1 MFSPGTLGTPL
12 TAGATR
18 VLLLGS
24 GELGKEVAIE
34 LQRLGCEVIACDRY
48 QDAPAMQVAHRS
60 HVFPMLDAMTLRRVI
75 AAEKPDLIV
84 PEIEAIATDVLVEL
98 EKAGQRVVPTAR
110 AATLTMNREGIRRL
124 AAEELKLPTSPYRF
138 VATEAEAEA
147 AGRELGFPC
156 VLKPIMSSSGHGQSL
171 VKTAADMP
179 RAWKYSQEGARSGAG
194 RCIVEGFIRFD
205 YEITM
210 LTVSASNGIQCCP
223 PVGHVQI
230 DGDYRESWQPC
241 PMSPAALAR
250 AEEIAKTVVGALGG
264 WGIFGVECFVRGEE
278 VIFSEVSPR
287 PHDTG
292 LVTIGSQQWS
302 EFALH
307 ARAILGL
314 PVPPI
319 RLLTPAFSVA
329 ILGQGDGTPTFSGL
343 DRALAVPETHLRLF
357 GKPECRGHRR
367 LAVAVATGAT
377 VEEARTR
384 ARACAAEVRID
395 LR

>member
-1 MFSPGTLGTPL
+1 MFAPGSLRTPL

-60 HVFPMLDAMTLRRVI
+60 HVFPMLDALTLRRVI
-75 AAEKPDLIV
+75 AAEQPDLIV

-98 EKAGQRVVPTAR
+98 EQQGQRVVPTAR
-110 AATLTMNREGIRRL
+110 AAKLTMNREGIRRL

-138 VATEAEAEA
+138 VATEEEAAEA
-147 AGRELGFPC
+147 ARTLGFPC
-156 VLKPIMSSSGHGQSL
+156 VLKPIMSSSGHGQSV
-171 VKTAADMP
+171 VKTAADLP
-179 RAWKYSQEGARSGAG
+179 RAWRYAQEGARAGAG

-210 LTVSASNGIQCCP
+210 LTVSAANGIQCCP

-241 PMSPAALAR
+241 PMAPAALAR
-250 AEEIAKTVVGALGG
+250 AEAIAKTVVGALGG
-264 WGIFGVECFVRGEE
+264 WGIFGVECFVRGDE

-319 RLLTPAFSVA
+319 RLLRPAFSVA
-329 ILGQGDGTPTFSGL
+329 LLGEGDGVPTFSGL
-343 DRALAVPETHLRLF
+343 ERALAVPETHLRLF

-367 LAVAVATGAT
+367 LGVVVATGET
-377 VEEARTR
+377 VDEARMR
-384 ARACAAEVRID
+384 ARECAGAVRITVA
-395 LR
+395 

>member
-1 MFSPGTLGTPL
+1 MFQPGTLGTPL
-12 TAGATR
+12 TSGATR

-75 AAEKPDLIV
+75 AAERPDLIV
-84 PEIEAIATDVLVEL
+84 PEIEAIATEVLVEL
-98 EKAGQRVVPTAR
+98 EQQGQRVVPTAR
-110 AATLTMNREGIRRL
+110 AAQLTMNREGIRRL
-124 AAEELKLPTSPYRF
+124 AAEELRLPTSPYRF
-138 VATEAEAEA
+138 VGTEAEAEA
-147 AGRELGFPC
+147 AGRALGFPC
-156 VLKPIMSSSGHGQSL
+156 VLKPIMSSSGHGQSV

-179 RAWKYSQEGARSGAG
+179 RAWKHAQEGARAGAG
-194 RCIVEGFIRFD
+194 RCIVEGFIGFD

-210 LTVSASNGIQCCP
+210 LTVSAVNGIQCCP

-241 PMSPAALAR
+241 PMSSAALAR
-250 AEEIAKTVVGALGG
+250 SEEIAQTVVGALGG
-264 WGIFGVECFVRGEE
+264 WGLFGVECFVRGEE

-319 RLLTPAFSVA
+319 RLLRPAFSVA
-329 ILGQGDGTPTFSGL
+329 LLGQGDGTPTFSGL
-343 DRALAVPETHLRLF
+343 ARALAVPETHLRLF

-367 LAVAVATGAT
+367 LAVAIATGDT
-377 VEEARTR
+377 IEEARTR
-384 ARACAAEVRID
+384 ARQCAGEVKIA
-395 LR
+395 LH

>member
-1 MFSPGTLGTPL
+1 MFTPGIFGTPN

-18 VLLLGS
+18 VLMLGS
-24 GELGKEVAIE
+24 GELGKEVVIE

-48 QDAPAMQVAHRS
+48 QGAPAMQVAHRS
-60 HVFPMLDAMTLRRVI
+60 HVFPMLDGLSLRRVI
-75 AAEKPDLIV
+75 AREKPDLIV

-98 EKAGQRVVPTAR
+98 EKGGQRVIPTAR
-110 AATLTMNREGIRRL
+110 AAKLTMNREGIRRL

-138 VATEAEAEA
+138 VATEAEALA
-147 AGRELGFPC
+147 AGKELGFPC
-156 VLKPIMSSSGHGQSL
+156 VLKPLMSSSGHGQSV
-171 VKTAADMP
+171 VKTEASMGQ
-179 RAWKYSQEGARSGAG
+179 AWKYAQEGARSGAG
-194 RCIVEGFIRFD
+194 RCIVEGFIKFD

-210 LTVSASNGIQCCP
+210 LTVSAVNGIQCCQ

-241 PMSPAALAR
+241 PMSEKTRAA
-250 AEEIAKTVVGALGG
+250 AERIAKTVVGSLGG

-292 LVTIGSQQWS
+292 LVTLGSQAWS

-319 RLLTPAFSVA
+319 KLLRPSFSVA
-329 ILGQGDGTPTFSGL
+329 VLGYGEGVPTITGV
-343 DRALAVPETHLRLF
+343 DRALAVPETQVRLF

-367 LAVAVATGAT
+367 LAVVVSSGDT
-377 VEEARTR
+377 VDEARDR
-384 ARACAAEVRID
+384 ARKAAAEIKID
-395 LR
+395 LA